1 MIFKCKYFK
10 IKELVSPLVY
20 RKFGD
25 FAWKFFDED
34 VLSDLDTIREYHA
47 ASIVIN
53 DWAWGGS
60 LKQCGL
66 RCNKDDLVISK
77 KDVYCSA
84 HIMAKGFDLHSG
96 NIPKLYNDVE
106 FLIKNKRLKKIRR
119 IESQQTTKNA
129 WCHVDTLQANTIP
142 EIFFA

>member
-1 MIFKCKYFK
+1 MIYKCKYFK

-47 ASIVIN
+47 ARIVIN

-66 RCNKDDLVISK
+66 RCNKDDLVASK

-84 HIMAKGFDLHSG
+84 HIMGKGFDLHSD

-129 WCHVDTLQANTIP
+129 WCHVDTFQANTIP